1 MKLVISILT
10 ALMVV
15 SAYAQDQKV
24 HVEGMGATKE
34 AAKQDGFQQAI
45 EYVSGNVLLS
55 GREMKRDK
63 LTKNEVTNHSAGFV
77 TNYDVID
84 VRKSAGNYIVEMD
97 VWVRPSNMAN
107 HNLNT
112 GKSEKDLD
120 GGKISDTYKSIR
132 QERESAD
139 NFLDKI
145 LADYPSK
152 AMVIVQEKIE
162 HQLDARRDYVLLIQ
176 YKLTWNQAYLRSLK
190 EASDVVQTGPE
201 YYDLRC
207 FCYRARNE
215 IDVWSTNENKL
226 FNDRKRVY
234 LNDDE
239 FARKITS
246 KLNQGVFIKAS
257 LMDENDRTVFASCY
271 SSETIWAEGQPGRS
285 FVIHGAHS
293 ERDRLIFTIPYSMQN
308 KIKSVDRV
316 ELSVVS
322 KRQCN

>member
-1 MKLVISILT
+1 
-10 ALMVV
+10 MVV

-24 HVEGMGATKE
+24 RVEGIGANKE

-55 GREMKRDK
+55 GREMKKDR

-77 TNYDVID
+77 VNHEIIN
-84 VRKSAGNYIVEMD
+84 VRKSAGNIIVEMD
-97 VWVRPSNMAN
+97 VWVRPSKMAN
-107 HNLNT
+107 HHLNT
-112 GKSEKDLD
+112 GKSEKDID
-120 GGKISDTYKSIR
+120 GEQISDTFKSLR
-132 QERESAD
+132 QERASAD

-145 LADYPSK
+145 LADYPFK

-162 HQLDARRDYVLLIQ
+162 HQIDARRDYVLLIQ
-176 YKLTWNQAYLRSLK
+176 YKLNWNQAYLQTLK
-190 EASDVVQTGPE
+190 EAADVVQTGPE

-215 IDVWSTNENKL
+215 IDMWSTRENKL
-226 FNDRKRVY
+226 FNDLNRFY
-234 LNDDE
+234 LKDDE

-257 LMDENDRTVFASCY
+257 LMDENGRSLFENCY
-271 SSETIWAEGQPGRS
+271 ESETAWAEGRPGRA
-285 FVIHGAHS
+285 FIIHGAHY
-293 ERDRLIFTIPYSMQN
+293 ERDRLIFTIPYSMQD
-308 KIKSVDRV
+308 KIKSADRV